1 MNYMCVPG
9 IKEQYRSINA
19 PMITPDK
26 IIEIVCD
33 HFKLAVKEVQSRSRV
48 REFVY
53 ARNIIFYLLRKH
65 TKMSL
70 KSSGE
75 LFGRDHT
82 TVIHGIET
90 LNNLMYTDTDVRSE
104 VELIE
109 EKVKAKV

>member
-1 MNYMCVPG
+1 
-9 IKEQYRSINA
+9 
-19 PMITPDK
+19 MITPDK